1 MEKPLPA
8 DSSFKLGDA
17 VGIAH
22 MYRPRKAGWESDVR
36 HGQIV
41 RVGVCL
47 AACSLSIMD
56 SALMCSTVEQHCV
69 ILIEQ
74 VERL

>member
-22 MYRPRKAGWESDVR
+22 MYRPSSFKLEGW
-36 HGQIV
+36 
-41 RVGVCL
+41 
-47 AACSLSIMD
+47 
-56 SALMCSTVEQHCV
+56 
-69 ILIEQ
+69 
-74 VERL
+74 